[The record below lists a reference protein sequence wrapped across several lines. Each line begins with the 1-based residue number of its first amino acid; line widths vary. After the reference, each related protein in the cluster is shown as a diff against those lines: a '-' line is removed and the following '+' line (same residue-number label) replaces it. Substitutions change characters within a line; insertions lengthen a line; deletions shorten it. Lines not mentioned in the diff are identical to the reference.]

1 MKLNRMIKA
10 ACLTVA
16 LLLLGLTLAGCK
28 QPVDMYMTDGVDYRN
43 TDLKIEYVS
52 SEVVRVTFTADVYA
66 ERATVRANVVL
77 LSEGSVIGRCELE
90 LRPGV
95 GEEHVGC
102 SVTKDVPVTYHNY
115 GTVTAVVDSINA
127 YYVQYQ

>member
-1 MKLNRMIKA
+1 MKLNRTIRTL
-10 ACLTVA
+10 CLLIA
-16 LLLLGLTLAGCK
+16 LLLIGLTLVGCRK
-28 QPVDMYMTDGVDYRN
+28 PVDMYMTDGVDYRN

>member
-1 MKLNRMIKA
+1 MNRMIKA
-10 ACLTVA
+10 ACLVVA
-16 LLLLGLTLAGCK
+16 LLLMALTLAGCK

-66 ERATVRANVVL
+66 ERATVRANVIL

-95 GEEHVGC
+95 GEEHVGY
-102 SVTKDVPVTYHNY
+102 SVTKDVTVSYHNY

>member
-10 ACLTVA
+10 SCLLVA
-16 LLLLGLTLAGCK
+16 LLLVGLTLAGCK

-43 TDLKIEYVS
+43 PELSIKYVS
-52 SEVVRVTFTADVYA
+52 SEVVRVTFTADIYA

-95 GEEHVGC
+95 GEEHPGC
-102 SVTKDVPVTYHNY
+102 SATKDVTVTYHNY
-115 GTVTAVVDSINA
+115 GTVTAYVDSINA